1 LEVSLTPEHEEFIAR
16 SVESGEYPSAA
27 DALNDAVEELRRRH
41 DYRAYV
47 RKAVAESVAAR
58 ERGEGTVYQ
67 DGGPGDLAREIKA
80 EARARYVEQLREA
93 A

>member
-1 LEVSLTPEHEEFIAR
+1 LEVSLTPEHEEYIAR

-47 RKAVAESVAAR
+47 RKAVAEGVASL
-58 ERGEGTVYQ
+58 ERGEGQTFTMEE
-67 DGGPGDLAREIKA
+67 LREHFSD
-80 EARARYVEQLREA
+80 ENMRARSRNRERLDQA